1 MNEKKNN
8 AHRLAYALYQRADD
22 PATVERLARIL
33 DYFPS
38 QLAKDMND
46 LKEYLNALEA
56 ADPE

>member
-1 MNEKKNN
+1 MSEKKNN

-22 PATVERLARIL
+22 PATIERLARIL
-33 DYFPS
+33 DYVPS

-46 LKEYLNALEA
+46 LKEYLTSLEA